1 MELIRSLESGRCSTP
16 IQPYNMFME
25 HSSKSFLRIYFP
37 SKSTKSSV
45 EAMGLPHAAS
55 NGELAAPLIGAMIAF
70 AMYGALICQTAWY
83 FRAFP
88 KDPLYLKI
96 LIVLLCASETAGLVL
111 DSRSIWYYF
120 IRRGIGVDPETLISC
135 NYWSAAAF
143 FVPTEFTCFLVE
155 VLFIKRMWSLAS
167 KKNYI
172 LAAVVLVPFLIGW
185 GFTIYFL
192 QGILR
197 HFCAPQRKATNFS
210 LIMSF
215 GMRVFSS
222 GVVTATMCI
231 LLTRRAVPLS
241 SYKMVQT
248 EKMLRVVHYL
258 VLGSL
263 STGFIMWC
271 IAISFMITYI
281 ILSDSPVPFGIYNV
295 RGSFFANAVLVS
307 LNDRARYRRILT
319 ETIPLRSSEIVLP
332 ATIAS
337 CSTKTP
343 TESSP
348 QRSDD
353 SQTAGTSEMA

>member
-1 MELIRSLESGRCSTP
+1 MQYSPRACVVSSRSL
-16 IQPYNMFME
+16 Q
-25 HSSKSFLRIYFP
+25 
-37 SKSTKSSV
+37 
-45 EAMGLPHAAS
+45 
-55 NGELAAPLIGAMIAF
+55 
-70 AMYGALICQTAWY
+70 
-83 FRAFP
+83 
-88 KDPLYLKI
+88 
-96 LIVLLCASETAGLVL
+96 
-111 DSRSIWYYF
+111 
-120 IRRGIGVDPETLISC
+120 
-135 NYWSAAAF
+135 AF

-231 LLTRRAVPLS
+231 LLTRRAAPLS
-241 SYKMVQT
+241 SYEMVQT